1 MKHLIKHYAINTY
14 SLYLASNIASG
25 MSFEAGIKTLLF
37 AGLGLTTI
45 TVFAKPVINL
55 LLLPLNMV
63 TYGMFRWVYSAIA
76 LFLVELIIPGFKVLN
91 FSYNGFSNAWFD
103 IPALNFD
110 NWIAYI
116 AFAFILSLITSVVYW
131 VIK

>member
-63 TYGMFRWVYSAIA
+63 TYGMFRWVSSAIA